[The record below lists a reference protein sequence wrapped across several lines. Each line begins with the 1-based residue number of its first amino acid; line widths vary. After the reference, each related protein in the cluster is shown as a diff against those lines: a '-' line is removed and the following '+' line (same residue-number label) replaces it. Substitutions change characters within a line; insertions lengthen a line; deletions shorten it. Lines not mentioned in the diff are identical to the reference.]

1 MARNDEEMMEGLDT
15 ERAGMG
21 PGRGMGFG
29 RKMVK
34 KMMRERLGQEEGPEE
49 DMSMSESEDMSAE
62 NRWYSFEEIP
72 ELESAKVGDVIT
84 IQVKVVDKAEDGAQI
99 EVVKSASK
107 TESPAT
113 SEEPTPEEASKMSA
127 ADLEK
132 ILPKAEE

>member
-1 MARNDEEMMEGLDT
+1 MARNDEEMMK
-15 ERAGMG
+15 ER
-21 PGRGMGFG
+21 
-29 RKMVK
+29 KEV
-34 KMMRERLGQEEGPEE
+34 PEE